1 MKVGIVGS
9 GLVGATAAYSL
20 VMRGIGREV
29 VLVDQ
34 DTLRAEAEAADIRHA
49 VPFSHPLEV
58 RAGRYEDLRHSRVV
72 LLCAGVG
79 TKVGGSRLELLS
91 RNARVFREIVPRV
104 LAEVPDAVIVVATN
118 PVDVMTHLAASMAST
133 QGWGPG
139 RVLGSGT
146 TLDTAR
152 FRSVL
157 GLHCGVDAR
166 HVHGDVI
173 GEHGDSELF
182 AWSLVTV
189 AGMPLAQFAR
199 LRGAILSD
207 ETQQHVE
214 NQVRKAA
221 IAIKTGKGSTCYGI
235 GCALAHITG
244 VILHDQ
250 RSLMTVCAPIDE
262 ILDVSN
268 VTLSLPRLVGGTGV
282 METFRPSLSDNE
294 TALLRGSAKLL
305 GRAIAELDTKK

>member
-20 VMRGIGREV
+20 VMRGIGREI

-34 DTLRAEAEAADIRHA
+34 DVPRAEAAAADIRHA

-58 RAGRYEDLRHSRVV
+58 HAGGYEDLRDSCVV

-79 TKVGGSRLELLS
+79 TQTGESRLNLLS
-91 RNARVFREIVPRV
+91 RNAKVFREVIPRV
-104 LAEVPDAVIVVATN
+104 LAAAPDAIMVVATN
-118 PVDVMTHLAASMAST
+118 PVDVMTHLTASIASA
-133 QGWGPG
+133 QGCAPG

-157 GLHCGVDAR
+157 GLHCGIDAR

-173 GEHGDSELF
+173 GEHGDSEVF

-189 AGMPLAQFAR
+189 AGMALERFAH
-199 LRGAILSD
+199 LRGAIMSD
-207 ETQQHVE
+207 EVRQDVE
-214 NQVRKAA
+214 HQVRKAA
-221 IAIKTGKGSTCYGI
+221 LAIKKGKGSTCYGI
-235 GCALAHITG
+235 GCVLAHITA
-244 VILHDQ
+244 VILQDQ

-262 ILDVSN
+262 ILDVPD
-268 VTLSLPRLVGGTGV
+268 VTLSLPRLVGGSGV
-282 METFRPSLSDNE
+282 METFRPSLTDRE
-294 TALLRGSAKLL
+294 TSMLRHSAKVLRG
-305 GRAIAELDTKK
+305 AIGELEK